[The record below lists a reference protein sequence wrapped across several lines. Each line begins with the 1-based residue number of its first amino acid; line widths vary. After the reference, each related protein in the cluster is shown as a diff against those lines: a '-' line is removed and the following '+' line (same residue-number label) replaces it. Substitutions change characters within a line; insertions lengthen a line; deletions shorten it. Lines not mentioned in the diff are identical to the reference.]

1 MELQGRPHGVPVCHK
16 YGYKMPEL
24 PEVETYVR
32 ELAPELAGRSVVAAH
47 VHWPRTIAAPGAEEF
62 PDRMAGLAFSEF
74 DRRGKYMRFGMS
86 DGSSFIVHLR
96 MTGKLLVKPGD
107 EPTTPHTHVVL
118 ALDDGRA
125 LHYLD
130 PRKFGRMWLV
140 PDAEE
145 VLHKLGPEPLLPVFT
160 VEGLA
165 ARLAGRS
172 APIKALLLDQAIVAG
187 VGNIYADEA
196 LFRAGLHPAA
206 PGGSLTYAEVT
217 RLHAAVQTVLR
228 EGIERRGSS
237 LGGSSLQNYV
247 RPNGSIGG
255 FQEEHFVFRRT
266 GQACRT
272 CGTPI
277 ARIVLAQRSTHY
289 CPHCQA
295 AKQE

>member
-1 MELQGRPHGVPVCHK
+1 
-16 YGYKMPEL
+16 MPEL

-32 ELAPELAGRSVVAAH
+32 ELTPELTGRLVVGAQ
-47 VHWPRTIAAPGAEEF
+47 VLWPRTIAAPAAEEF
-62 PDRMAGLAFSEF
+62 PDRIAGLAFTEF

-107 EPTTPHTHVVL
+107 DPVLPHTQVVIR
-118 ALDDGRA
+118 LDDGRA
-125 LHYLD
+125 LHYID

-140 PDAEE
+140 PDADA
-145 VLHKLGPEPLLPVFT
+145 VLHKLGPEPLQDVFT
-160 VEGLA
+160 AAGLA

-172 APIKALLLDQAIVAG
+172 ASIKALLLDQNIVAG

-196 LFRAGLHPAA
+196 LFRAGLHPAR
-206 PGGSLTYAEVT
+206 PGGSLTAEEIA
-217 RLHAAVQTVLR
+217 RLHLAVQAVLE
-228 EGIERRGSS
+228 EGIARRGSS

-272 CGTPI
+272 CGEPI
-277 ARIVLAQRSTHY
+277 ARIVLAQRSTHF
-289 CPHCQA
+289 CPQCQVLGG
-295 AKQE
+295 